1 MDTSEATRGTS
12 TLDVRRIWLTGI
24 AAAVLAAGANSL
36 IRLAAVAVLDPD
48 PGFDPLGPAQPVLL
62 TIAGVLA
69 GTAVL
74 AGLTRLVADP
84 VRVFRILAVVAVA
97 LSFIP
102 DLVLL
107 VADPPPLPGITPATV
122 APLMLMHVVA
132 ALIAVPMLTT
142 LPRTRTAT
150 TAQLE
155 ERHDLNEPPVST
167 SPDGSTGEH
176 TQRRSNEGHPDT
188 VG

>member
-1 MDTSEATRGTS
+1 MDGPEASGSTS
-12 TLDVRRIWLTGI
+12 TLEVRRIWLTGI
-24 AAAVLAAGANSL
+24 AAAVLAAAANSL
-36 IRLAAVAVLDPD
+36 IRLVAVAALDPG
-48 PGFDPLGPAQPVLL
+48 PGFDPLGPLQPALL

-102 DLVLL
+102 DLMLL
-107 VADPPPLPGITPATV
+107 AADPPPFPGITAATV

-142 LPRTRTAT
+142 LPRAPAAT
-150 TAQLE
+150 TTHPEGHHHPTGLPGPT
-155 ERHDLNEPPVST
+155 RR
-167 SPDGSTGEH
+167 DGSAGE
-176 TQRRSNEGHPDT
+176 QQASP
-188 VG
+188 